1 MRMDLN
7 RMRRFFSTA
16 FGLAALCFAATAIA
30 QEQKPAPAIKVTQC
44 RGTDMLAE
52 LKTETPDLHTQMEAA
67 ATAMSNTE
75 AVLWKVEK
83 DGLPA
88 SYLFGTMH
96 LSDNRITTLT
106 PATMDAI
113 KASKTVALEI
123 ADLSETAMGEAMAK
137 AAEQVLYSDGQ
148 SLKSKLSD
156 DEYKGVQ
163 SIVQKAG
170 MPGEFAEMFRPWIVS
185 MMLATSDC
193 EKKNVAAGAPV
204 LDTRVGEEAKKLN
217 IPIVSLETIQQQLGA
232 LANVPDEQQI
242 QMLKVGLKYLN
253 RADDMMETLV
263 QMYLR
268 RGLGAALPFQIAL
281 AAKHGVPASAFDGF
295 KQSLL
300 VVRNKRMLETAKPML
315 EKGGVMIAVGALH
328 LPGDTGLVSLARDAG
343 YTVTKIE

>member
-1 MRMDLN
+1 
-7 RMRRFFSTA
+7 MRRMLLTA
-16 FGLAALCFAATAIA
+16 VGLAALTSLPAMALADNKPSDKAAA
-30 QEQKPAPAIKVTQC
+30 KPGVITQC
-44 RGTDMLAE
+44 RGTDMLGE
-52 LKTETPDLHTQMEAA
+52 LKEKAPELHQKMETAA
-67 ATAMSNTE
+67 GSVINTE

-83 DGLPA
+83 DGRPT

-96 LSDNRITTLT
+96 LSDNRLTTLT

-123 ADLSETAMGEAMAK
+123 ADLSDTAMAGAMAK
-137 AAEQVLYSDGQ
+137 ATNQVIYSDGS
-148 SLKSKLSD
+148 SLKAKLTD

-163 SIVQKAG
+163 GIVQKAG

-193 EKKNVAAGAPV
+193 ERKNVAAGAPV
-204 LDTRVGEEAKKLN
+204 LDTRVGDEAKKLN
-217 IPIVSLETIQQQLGA
+217 IPVVGLESIEQQLGA
-232 LANVPDEQQI
+232 LANVPDDQQI
-242 QMLKVGLKYLN
+242 QMLKVGLKYVD
-253 RADDMMETLV
+253 RTDDMMETLV

-281 AAKHGVPASAFDGF
+281 AAKHGVPETAFEGF

-300 VVRNKRMLETAKPML
+300 IVRNKRMMETAAPMF

-328 LPGDTGLVSLARDAG
+328 LSGETGLVALARNAG
-343 YTVTKIE
+343 YAVTKIE